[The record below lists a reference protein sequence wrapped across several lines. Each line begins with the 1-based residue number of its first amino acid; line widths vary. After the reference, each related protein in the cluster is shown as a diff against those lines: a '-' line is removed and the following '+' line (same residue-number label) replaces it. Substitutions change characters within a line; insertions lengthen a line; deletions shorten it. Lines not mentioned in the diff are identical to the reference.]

1 MKKLLAAA
9 LSLTFVAGCTS
20 IDPATG
26 QASRTNARTGALTGA
41 VIGGLLG
48 CASNRG
54 ECTENAAIGAVVGG
68 AAGAGVGEMMRRQQL
83 ALQEEL
89 SGTGVGI
96 QREGDN
102 IRLIMPGDVT
112 FSTAASDIDSSFYAV
127 LNDVAAVFVMYPATR
142 VEITGHAD
150 SRGDEQYN
158 LTLSHERALSVG
170 NYLISRGVASNR
182 IYAYGAGE
190 SQPVATNDTEIGR
203 ARNRRVEILLIPAN
217 VS

>member
-1 MKKLLAAA
+1 MKRILALGAA
-9 LSLTFVAGCTS
+9 IAFAASCTTV
-20 IDPATG
+20 DPATG
-26 QASRTNARTGALTGA
+26 TASRSNARTGALIGA
-41 VIGGLLG
+41 IGGAIAG
-48 CASNRG
+48 CAMNDD
-54 ECTENAAIGAVVGG
+54 ECTENALIGAAVGG
-68 AAGAGVGEMMRRQQL
+68 AAGAGIGEYMRRQQL

-112 FSTAASDIDSSFYAV
+112 FSTASSDIDPSFYPV
-127 LNDVAAVFVMYPATR
+127 LNDVAMVFVQYPATR

-158 LTLSHERALSVG
+158 LELSHQRALSVG
-170 NYLISRGVASNR
+170 NFLISRGVSGDR
-182 IYAYGAGE
+182 VYAYGAGE
-190 SQPVATNDTEIGR
+190 NQPVATNDTEVGR

-217 VS
+217 AS